1 MLGAGAAP
9 RGSPGAVQEAR
20 LARSE
25 AEQATALA
33 KAEAQRCQELAAR
46 LKEAARAQGDSG
58 SGDGHHDAAR
68 RWVPRPTSG
77 PAAPHKPRRVLSIP
91 LGS

>member
-46 LKEAARAQGDSG
+46 LKEAARTQGDGG
-58 SGDGHHDAAR
+58 SSDGHHDTAR

-77 PAAPHKPRRVLSIP
+77 PTAPHKPCRVLSIP